1 MITLSEICRF
11 RLTDPV
17 LGDLRHQQGL
27 GNETVADECLGLHQH
42 DAASASVSSNW
53 SVSPGTTLSR
63 NFTPSIFRK

>member
-42 DAASASVSSNW
+42 DAASDRLGERQLELERIA
-53 SVSPGTTLSR
+53 R
-63 NFTPSIFRK
+63 SIFRK